1 MGGQEVQ
8 NQKAKGGVVKLES
21 SIERQ
26 LKRTVEGL
34 EDKIMCLKF
43 ESPGMSGVP
52 DRVILLPGGHTV
64 FVELKQPGKHE
75 RARQEYVQQKI
86 RDAGFTVFSG
96 VDSPEK
102 IRRVADYCRYLMDQD
117 FFNAVA
123 DDPLEAQ
130 DVPFEDRPDLWED
143 DPCGIF

>member
-1 MGGQEVQ
+1 MQ

-26 LKRTVEGL
+26 LKRTVEEL

-102 IRRVADYCRYLMDQD
+102 IRRVAEYCRYLMDQD
-117 FFNAVA
+117 FFNQVA
-123 DDPLEAQ
+123 DDPLEVQ
-130 DVPFEDRPDLWED
+130 DAPFEDRPDLWED

>member
-1 MGGQEVQ
+1 MQ
-8 NQKAKGGVVKLES
+8 NQKAKSGVVKLES

-26 LKRTVEGL
+26 LKRTVEGM

-86 RDAGFTVFSG
+86 RDAGFAVFSG

-102 IRRVADYCRYLMDQD
+102 IRQVADYCRYLMDQD

>member
-1 MGGQEVQ
+1 MQ

-86 RDAGFTVFSG
+86 RDAGFAVFSG

-102 IRRVADYCRYLMDQD
+102 IRQVAEYCRYLMDQD

-123 DDPLEAQ
+123 DDPLEVH
-130 DVPFEDRPDLWED
+130 DVPFEDRPELWED

>member
-1 MGGQEVQ
+1 MQ

-26 LKRTVEGL
+26 LKRTVERL
-34 EDKIMCLKF
+34 DDKIMCLKF

-86 RDAGFTVFSG
+86 RDAGFAVFSG

-102 IRRVADYCRYLMDQD
+102 IRQVAEYCRYLMDQD
-117 FFNAVA
+117 FFNQVA
-123 DDPLEAQ
+123 DDPLEVQ
-130 DVPFEDRPDLWED
+130 GVPFEDRPDLWED

>member
-1 MGGQEVQ
+1 MQ
-8 NQKAKGGVVKLES
+8 NQKAKRGVVKLES

-34 EDKIMCLKF
+34 EDRIMCLKF

-86 RDAGFTVFSG
+86 RDAGFAVFSG

-102 IRRVADYCRYLMDQD
+102 IRQVADYCRYLMDQD
-117 FFNAVA
+117 FFNQVA
-123 DDPLEAQ
+123 DDPLEAK
-130 DVPFEDRPDLWED
+130 DVPFEDHPDLWED

>member
-1 MGGQEVQ
+1 MQ

-86 RDAGFTVFSG
+86 RDAGFAVFSG

-102 IRRVADYCRYLMDQD
+102 IRQVAEYCRYLMDQD
-117 FFNAVA
+117 FFNQVA
-123 DDPLEAQ
+123 DDPLEVQ
-130 DVPFEDRPDLWED
+130 GVPFEDRPDLWED

>member
-1 MGGQEVQ
+1 MQ

-102 IRRVADYCRYLMDQD
+102 IRRVAEYCRYLMDQD

>member
-1 MGGQEVQ
+1 MQ

-86 RDAGFTVFSG
+86 RDAGFTVFSE
-96 VDSPEK
+96 VDSPKK
-102 IRRVADYCRYLMDQD
+102 IKQVAEYCRYLMDQD
-117 FFNAVA
+117 FFNQVA
-123 DDPLEAQ
+123 DDPLEVQ

>member
-1 MGGQEVQ
+1 MQ

-26 LKRTVEGL
+26 LKRTVEML

-86 RDAGFTVFSG
+86 RDAGFAVFSG

-102 IRRVADYCRYLMDQD
+102 IRQVAEYCRYLMDQD
-117 FFNAVA
+117 FFNQVA
-123 DDPLEAQ
+123 DDPLEVQ
-130 DVPFEDRPDLWED
+130 GVPFEDRPDLWED

>member
-1 MGGQEVQ
+1 MQ
-8 NQKAKGGVVKLES
+8 NHKTQSGVVKLES

-34 EDKIMCLKF
+34 EDGVMCLKF

-52 DRVILLPGGHTV
+52 DRIILLPGGHTV

-86 RDAGFTVFSG
+86 REAGFAVYSG

-102 IRRVADYCRYLMDQD
+102 IKEVAQYCRYLMDQD
-117 FFNAVA
+117 FFKAV
-123 DDPLEAQ
+123 
-130 DVPFEDRPDLWED
+130 ED
-143 DPCGIF
+143 DPDDV

>member
-1 MGGQEVQ
+1 MGGYKVQ
-8 NQKAKGGVVKLES
+8 NHKTQSGVVKLES

-34 EDKIMCLKF
+34 EDGIMCLKF

-52 DRVILLPGGHTV
+52 DRIILLPGGHTV

-75 RARQEYVQQKI
+75 RVRQEYVQQKI
-86 RDAGFTVFSG
+86 RDAGFAVFPG

-102 IRRVADYCRYLMDQD
+102 IRKVAEYCRFLMDQD
-117 FFNAVA
+117 FFK
-123 DDPLEAQ
+123 
-130 DVPFEDRPDLWED
+130 RMED
-143 DPCGIF
+143 DPDDV

>member
-1 MGGQEVQ
+1 MQ
-8 NQKAKGGVVKLES
+8 NHKTQGGVVKLES

-34 EDKIMCLKF
+34 EDGIMCLKF

-52 DRVILLPGGHTV
+52 DRIILLPGGHTV

-86 RDAGFTVFSG
+86 RDAGFAVYSG

-102 IRRVADYCRYLMDQD
+102 IKQVAQYCRYLMDQD
-117 FFNAVA
+117 FFKAV
-123 DDPLEAQ
+123 
-130 DVPFEDRPDLWED
+130 ED
-143 DPCGIF
+143 DPDDV

>member
-1 MGGQEVQ
+1 MQ
-8 NQKAKGGVVKLES
+8 NQKSKGGVVKLES
-21 SIERQ
+21 SVERQ

-34 EDKIMCLKF
+34 EDRIMCLKF

-64 FVELKQPGKHE
+64 FVELKQPGKRE

-86 RDAGFTVFSG
+86 RDAGFAVFSG

-102 IRRVADYCRYLMDQD
+102 IRQVAEYCRYLMDQD

-123 DDPLEAQ
+123 DDPLEVHDA
-130 DVPFEDRPDLWED
+130 PFEDRPELWED

>member
-1 MGGQEVQ
+1 MQ

-86 RDAGFTVFSG
+86 RDAGFAVFSG

-102 IRRVADYCRYLMDQD
+102 IRQVAEYCRYLMDQD
-117 FFNAVA
+117 FFQ
-123 DDPLEAQ
+123 DDGGQP
-130 DVPFEDRPDLWED
+130 R
-143 DPCGIF
+143 

>member
-1 MGGQEVQ
+1 MQ

-21 SIERQ
+21 SVERQ

-34 EDKIMCLKF
+34 EDRIMCLKF

-64 FVELKQPGKHE
+64 FVELKQPGKRE

-102 IRRVADYCRYLMDQD
+102 IRQVADYCRYLMDQD
-117 FFNAVA
+117 FFNQVT
-123 DDPLEAQ
+123 DDPLEVQ
-130 DVPFEDRPDLWED
+130 GVPFEDRPDLWED

>member
-1 MGGQEVQ
+1 MQ

-43 ESPGMSGVP
+43 DSPGMSGVP

-86 RDAGFTVFSG
+86 RDAGFVVFSG

-102 IRRVADYCRYLMDQD
+102 IKQVAEYCRYLMDQD
-117 FFNAVA
+117 FFKTMEDSP
-123 DDPLEAQ
+123 DD
-130 DVPFEDRPDLWED
+130 V
-143 DPCGIF
+143 

>member
-1 MGGQEVQ
+1 MQ

-26 LKRTVEGL
+26 LKRTVERL

-86 RDAGFTVFSG
+86 RDAGFAVFSG

-102 IRRVADYCRYLMDQD
+102 IRQVADYCRYLMDQD
-117 FFNAVA
+117 FFNQVA
-123 DDPLEAQ
+123 DDPLEVQ
-130 DVPFEDRPDLWED
+130 GVPFEDRPDLWED

>member
-1 MGGQEVQ
+1 MQ

-86 RDAGFTVFSG
+86 RDAGFAVFSG

-102 IRRVADYCRYLMDQD
+102 IRQVAEYCRYLMDQD
-117 FFNAVA
+117 FFNQVA
-123 DDPLEAQ
+123 DDPLEVQ
-130 DVPFEDRPDLWED
+130 GIPFEDRPDLWED

>member
-1 MGGQEVQ
+1 M
-8 NQKAKGGVVKLES
+8 VKLES

-75 RARQEYVQQKI
+75 RARQEYVQQK
-86 RDAGFTVFSG
+86 SG
-96 VDSPEK
+96 MPGLPCSLEWTA
-102 IRRVADYCRYLMDQD
+102 RRRS
-117 FFNAVA
+117 N
-123 DDPLEAQ
+123 
-130 DVPFEDRPDLWED
+130 R
-143 DPCGIF
+143 